1 MTTSTV
7 TTPAA
12 TTSVLQWL
20 EGDVIA
26 LIQDF
31 RAGAQVIVAD
41 LTSGLSWLG
50 SHIGE
55 IAMGITAVQGIETQF
70 NAAGIPIPS
79 ALANGISAINSAVTG
94 VNAALTGQAI
104 ASNAGQALSDGY
116 QATKALQ
123 IAVAGAAQIAATLAP
138 VPATTAT
145 PAASS

>member
-1 MTTSTV
+1 MTTTSTV

-26 LIQDF
+26 LIQDVE
-31 RAGAQVIVAD
+31 AGVEVIAED
-41 LTSGLSWLG
+41 LTGGLSWLG

-55 IAMGITAVQGIETQF
+55 IATTITAVQGVETQL

-79 ALANGISAINSAVTG
+79 ALASGISAINSAVTG

-104 ASNAGQALSDGY
+104 ASNAGQALSVGY

-123 IAVAGAAQIAATLAP
+123 IAAAGAAQIAATLAP
-138 VPATTAT
+138 APTPAVA
-145 PAASS
+145 PAAS